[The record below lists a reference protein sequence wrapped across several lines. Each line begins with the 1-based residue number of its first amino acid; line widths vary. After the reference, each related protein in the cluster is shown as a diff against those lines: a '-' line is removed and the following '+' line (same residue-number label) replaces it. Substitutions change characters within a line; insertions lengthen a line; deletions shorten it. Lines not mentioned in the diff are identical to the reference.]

1 MKRFLIPTWL
11 YLLFLVSCSTAS
23 DPGPATVLKDKKYTI
38 DSLINKDRNLIVM
51 AKVRGQDA
59 IGAMPKDPAQ
69 VVVVYNIL
77 KDKNGRIVYISEM
90 PKSPNDDW
98 FIACKSYFDENG
110 NLFAFQR
117 QNNFFNSECTKG
129 AALENLQR
137 FYNDKFDV
145 LDSVYTLT
153 DSYKKDL
160 TEAPCKFPYNF
171 PYKIYKNVD
180 EYRGTVKGL

>member
-1 MKRFLIPTWL
+1 MKHFLIPVCV
-11 YLLFLVSCSTAS
+11 YLFFLMSCSSAA
-23 DPGPATVLKDKKYTI
+23 DPQPATALKDQKYTI
-38 DSLINKDRNLIVM
+38 DSLINKERKLIVM
-51 AKVRGQDA
+51 AKVRGQKN
-59 IGAMPKDPAQ
+59 IGAVPKDPAE
-69 VVVVYNIL
+69 VEVVYNIF
-77 KDKNGRIVYISEM
+77 KDKNGRIVYVSEM

-98 FIACKSYFDENG
+98 FIAYKSYFDENG

-117 QNNFFNSECTKG
+117 QNNFFNSECTTG

-137 FYNDKFDV
+137 FYNDKFEV

-160 TEAPCKFPYNF
+160 TQAPCKFPYNF

-180 EYRGTVKGL
+180 EYRTGVKGL